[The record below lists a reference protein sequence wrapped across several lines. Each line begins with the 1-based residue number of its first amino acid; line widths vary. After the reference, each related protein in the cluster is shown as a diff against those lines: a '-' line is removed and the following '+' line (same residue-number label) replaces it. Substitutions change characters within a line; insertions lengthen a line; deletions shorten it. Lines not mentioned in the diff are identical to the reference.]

1 MAGPKPVQGGR
12 GNFRN
17 LASTQEEEDA
27 FDYVKYRNVPKP
39 TGVIGS
45 IAHMVKGALGGGI
58 LGGHVAYMKAG
69 VWIAVPFNFLF
80 GIYMGYC
87 LYILVMSAQKLYR
100 RTRIPSMSYPDVG
113 EAAMACC
120 PNPKVARFSRFFRY
134 SIDGIICLDLFGA
147 CACYQIIIAKSLKQL
162 VENTQKTS
170 LDSIGPGYPDLRVY
184 LACMI
189 PPIILICLITH
200 LKWLAPFSIGANIVV
215 LIIIFTAVYYAFVY
229 NPTFTGLVPITKLY
243 SYFEFVGMSVFSMSC
258 SGVVIPIENNMANP
272 KKYPIVLCTGMSLI
286 ICCTFLVSFF
296 GYSAFLENC
305 ESPITVN
312 FPMTT
317 GPKILKVLIV
327 VMIYITHALNFW
339 VPFNLCFYYLKFLHP
354 EQKHLMWELIYRAIF
369 VAMIG
374 CIAIVFPNINAL
386 MGFLGTF
393 CLSNMAFIWPN
404 IIYLLTNWER
414 PGLGKYYWRLWKSLF
429 LILIGCFLLL
439 CGSVVNINEL
449 MSVFR

>member
-1 MAGPKPVQGGR
+1 MALKAEPGGR
-12 GNFRN
+12 GNFKN
-17 LASTQEEEDA
+17 HTKNQAEEDA
-27 FDYVKYRNVPKP
+27 FDYVKFRNIPKP

-69 VWIAVPFNFLF
+69 VAIAAPFNILF

-100 RTRIPSMSYPDVG
+100 RTRVPSMSYPDVG
-113 EAAMACC
+113 EAAMACF

-134 SIDGIICLDLFGA
+134 SIDAIICIDLFGA

-162 VENTQKTS
+162 VENTQRTS
-170 LDSIGPGYPDLRVY
+170 IEGINEGYPSLRVY

-189 PPIILICLITH
+189 VPVILICLITH
-200 LKWLAPFSIGANIVV
+200 LKWLAPFSIGANLVV
-215 LIIIFTAVYYAFVY
+215 LFIIFVAIYYAFVY
-229 NPTFTGLVPITKLY
+229 NPTFEGLVPITILY
-243 SYFEFVGMSVFSMSC
+243 QYFEFVGMQVFSMSC
-258 SGVVIPIENNMANP
+258 AGVVIPIENNMENP
-272 KKYPIVLCTGMSLI
+272 KKYPLVLVIGMFLI
-286 ICCTFLVSFF
+286 ICCTFNVSFF

-312 FPMTT
+312 FPMTL
-317 GPKILKVLIV
+317 GPKILKFLIV

-339 VPFNLCFYYLKFLHP
+339 PPFNLCFYYLKQRHP
-354 EQKHLMWELIYRAIF
+354 EDQLLKWELIYRACF
-369 VAMIG
+369 VMLIG
-374 CIAIVFPNINAL
+374 VIAVCFPNINAL

-404 IIYLLTNWER
+404 MIYLLTNWER
-414 PGLGKYYWRLWKSLF
+414 PGLGKYNWRLWKCIV
-429 LILIGCFLLL
+429 LIGIGCFFLV

>member
-1 MAGPKPVQGGR
+1 MALKAEPGGR

-17 LASTQEEEDA
+17 HTKNQAEEDA
-27 FDYVKYRNVPKP
+27 FDYVKFRNIPKP

-69 VWIAVPFNFLF
+69 VAIAAPFNILF

-100 RTRIPSMSYPDVG
+100 RTRVPSMSYPDVG
-113 EAAMACC
+113 EAAMACF

-134 SIDGIICLDLFGA
+134 SIDAIICIDLFGA

-162 VENTQKTS
+162 VENTQRTS
-170 LDSIGPGYPDLRVY
+170 IEGINEV
-184 LACMI
+184 
-189 PPIILICLITH
+189 
-200 LKWLAPFSIGANIVV
+200 F
-215 LIIIFTAVYYAFVY
+215 IIFVAIYYAFVY
-229 NPTFTGLVPITKLY
+229 NPSFEGLVPITILY
-243 SYFEFVGMSVFSMSC
+243 QYFEFVGMQVFSMSC
-258 SGVVIPIENNMANP
+258 AGVVIPIENNMENP
-272 KKYPIVLCTGMSLI
+272 KKYPLVLVIGMFLI
-286 ICCTFLVSFF
+286 ICCTFNVSFF

-312 FPMTT
+312 FPMTI
-317 GPKILKVLIV
+317 GPKILKFLIV
-327 VMIYITHALNFW
+327 IMIYITHALNFW
-339 VPFNLCFYYLKFLHP
+339 PPFNLCFYYLKQRHP
-354 EQKHLMWELIYRAIF
+354 EDQLLKWELIYRACF
-369 VAMIG
+369 VMLIG
-374 CIAIVFPNINAL
+374 VIAVCFPNINAL

-404 IIYLLTNWER
+404 MIYLLTNWER
-414 PGLGKYYWRLWKSLF
+414 PGLGKYNWRLWKCIV
-429 LILIGCFLLL
+429 LISIGCFFLV